1 MCSLLIVE
9 ERVEVEGE
17 RLKNGGGLVAGMYRS
32 DRVDCNVRQCMVVL

>member
-9 ERVEVEGE
+9 E